1 MSKINV
7 ENKIYARCRSWMQ
20 ECKKIRKF
28 KRRPS
33 KHNTNKKIYSGSVP
47 TLYLHPLSKLLFG
60 NSNPLN
66 RIQSEYNVGTFDSS
80 YSKLE
85 YLFFGYKPTQYNIRT
100 SNFNY
105 SKLEHLFFRYKP
117 TQYNPIQ
124 GSDQPFHI
132 LEPFQNKNN
141 NSKKSITVN
150 CIEIQMKLL

>member
-7 ENKIYARCRSWMQ
+7 ESEIYARCRSWMQ

-28 KRRPS
+28 KKRVS

-47 TLYLHPLSKLLFG
+47 TLHLRSLSKLLLG

-66 RIQSEYNVGTFDSS
+66 CIQSEYNIETSDSS

-85 YLFFGYKPTQYNIRT
+85 YLFFGYKPIQYN
-100 SNFNY
+100 
-105 SKLEHLFFRYKP
+105 L
-117 TQYNPIQ
+117 IQ
-124 GSDQPFHI
+124 GSDQPSHI

-141 NSKKSITVN
+141 NSKRV
-150 CIEIQMKLL
+150 L